1 MVDITTNNFNN
12 ILPEIL
18 SDVKSSSFVALDTEF
33 TGLLADAAFK
43 GSLFDGG
50 PQRYQKLVSNI
61 RRFTVCQLGLAV
73 FKGVPDVNAYTVTS
87 YNFYLRPHSCVSFDP
102 TFMCQSSSLEFL
114 QKYKFD
120 FNKWLYYGVPCMNSD
135 EAEELRGELSS
146 IVKGNKVFRIP
157 YEIQDQLSTIG
168 EWAAAASDG
177 DTTTP
182 SISHDVTSQVL
193 LVTSIRNRFT
203 DLWAALDNGQVLVQ
217 KVSSCER
224 ERLEAKDPEG
234 TEFIDSIVTNMLG
247 FTTIFRCL
255 ADHHKPLVLHNCLL
269 DLMLIYKQFHQNLPP
284 SYEVFKSNLHEM
296 FPLIYDTKFIATE
309 LKYFYKEKNDQVRSL
324 FSNTGL
330 VELSSCLKRD
340 ESVLYLPTLSHHPPD
355 NKYSGSEMLLHEAG
369 YDAYLTGGCFLHMA
383 HLHAMLQIPSLQ
395 HRPMSPREHVFAL
408 KNLANQVQ
416 IQRAAVRCVAL
427 NGPDPPLK
435 RPPWLVVEGRS
446 RSMRVTPGMVSLA
459 LAQYGNP
466 DVIPRNNNSVLVAT
480 TSWKCTRDILTDL
493 AEDRYMKA
501 QLYKKLRHSP
511 LVRSL
516 AWSGVVMST
525 GLSVWIVYS
534 TLRKSSS

>member
-157 YEIQDQLSTIG
+157 YE
-168 EWAAAASDG
+168 
-177 DTTTP
+177 
-182 SISHDVTSQVL
+182 
-193 LVTSIRNRFT
+193 
-203 DLWAALDNGQVLVQ
+203 VLVQ